1 MEYWGADC
9 CEWVTSAQASDAIAF
24 ETLGGDAA
32 GEDTVEYTPPAM
44 PPAHGKEYFNV
55 LKFYSLSPQVVGS
68 ILADLDYSGAAAAAE
83 VRGTATGHGDSRQ
96 QEDAGCDRGAEEGPG
111 RERGSGRDARGTGG
125 VVAGPELPFIPDE
138 DEDRLIS
145 AVSKAESVLL
155 VGRSGT
161 GKTSIAIGRMFAM
174 YSQWVQAL
182 QGGGYMPGM
191 GISRRKCLRELA
203 AEMRCGLMMYWL
215 WRRQMKPCS
224 IINCFSLPAVC
235 CGTRCARV
243 VLVCR

>member
-1 MEYWGADC
+1 LEYWGADC

-182 QGGGYMPGM
+182 QGGGLHAGHGHQQAQMPA
-191 GISRRKCLRELA
+191 GIGGGDALRLDDVLAVAATDETLQYHQLFLTASRVLRH
-203 AEMRCGLMMYWL
+203 
-215 WRRQMKPCS
+215 Q
-224 IINCFSLPAVC
+224 VC
-235 CGTRCARV
+235 ACCVGV
-243 VLVCR
+243 